1 MFTELLGFSYDL
13 LKQCLSSDGS
23 VLFVL
28 ESFKLV
34 LDPGVEHNPQL
45 IIMEQKKFAPAG

>member
-1 MFTELLGFSYDL
+1 MFVRLVKAQTTEHT
-13 LKQCLSSDGS
+13 